1 MVAVPVNRIFRA
13 VSDPLR
19 LRILH
24 LLKDAE
30 VCVGDLV
37 SVLRVPQPTAS
48 RHLAYLKRAG
58 LVTARKNSYW
68 TFYRLA
74 PPRSAFHQKLFECL
88 ETCSSDVPELA
99 KDQTR
104 IERIRANG
112 GCCPR

>member
-13 VSDPLR
+13 FSDPLR

-24 LLKDAE
+24 LLMDGE

-37 SVLRVPQPTAS
+37 SVLRVPQATAS

-58 LVTARKNSYW
+58 LITARKNSYW
-68 TFYRLA
+68 TFYTLA
-74 PPRSAFHQKLFECL
+74 AARSPFHRKVLECL
-88 ETCSSDVPELA
+88 DTCTGHVPELK
-99 KDQTR
+99 KDRAR
-104 IERIRANG
+104 IEKVRANG